1 MRCRTFGN
9 VHRSSISLKL
19 NAHRDC
25 ARPVKGS
32 GKSSKHATLKIVN
45 AARNAQEVV
54 LVTGANG
61 RTGQQ
66 VVTQLLAQGAG
77 VKAVVRT
84 TTKPEEVAAIE
95 ELAAEGDQLEV
106 VGVKDLSDEAEVKE
120 ACQEVQAVVWCA
132 QGDGKPEP
140 MPQKVQKG
148 LSTLARV
155 VKMRLNLPTGDAK
168 QDEQRAAAQDDGV
181 LGGLDHCAAVMAEN
195 GGRLVLLSSAAVTRS
210 AWSPEKQA
218 ALELCVDIPIVRLN
232 PFGVLDSTR
241 LAEQRL
247 RESGAQYAIVR
258 PVGLRDTE
266 GPKSWP
272 RGRPWISQGDVA
284 VGRANREDVAG
295 VLVSACF
302 SESAMNKTFE
312 MLTLAGDSYPP
323 PADGLDAVFG
333 RLQTDQER
341 AEMRE
346 DMGFGDGD
354 PSGPGEAAVRAQY
367 GLAMQMLPGEAQEPT
382 KLEMG
387 RTYEE
392 VDQGKVNRKKGAAAT
407 AREVA
412 LAARGEQ
419 RQSGTRT

>member
-1 MRCRTFGN
+1 MRCKTFGN
-9 VHRSSISLKL
+9 FPRSSISQL
-19 NAHRDC
+19 NAREF
-25 ARPVKGS
+25 ARQVKGF
-32 GKSSKHATLKIVN
+32 GKSSKQASLKIVN
-45 AARNAQEVV
+45 TARNVQETV

-66 VVTQLLAQGAG
+66 VVKQLLAQGAG

-84 TTKPEEVAAIE
+84 TTKPEEVKAIE
-95 ELAAEGDQLEV
+95 ELAVETDQLEV
-106 VGVKDLSDEAEVKE
+106 VEVKDLSDEAAVKE

-140 MPQKVQKG
+140 LPQKVQQG

-155 VKMRLNLPTGDAK
+155 VKMRLNLPNGDAK
-168 QDEQRAAAQDDGV
+168 QERVAAQDDAV
-181 LGGLDHCAAVMAEN
+181 LGGLDHCAAVMAET

-272 RGRPWISQGDVA
+272 RGRAWISQGDVA

-302 SESAMNKTFE
+302 SENAMNKTFE

-323 PADGLDAVFG
+323 PTDGLAAVFG

-341 AEMRE
+341 VEMRE
-346 DMGFGDGD
+346 DMGFGNGD

-367 GLAMQMLPGEAQEPT
+367 SLAMQMLPGEAQEPT

-407 AREVA
+407 PREVV

-419 RQSGTRT
+419 RQTRART